1 MRKLLEYL
9 PPVMAET
16 AEMQGIMDGEQP
28 YFDLAWE
35 DLDGLLAE
43 LYIGSAE
50 GEGLSRWENI
60 LKLPGGGTAE
70 DRRKEILLRMARML
84 PYTERSLQAYL
95 DRILDGDVIVD
106 VLYDTYAVA
115 IEYGGQ
121 NETLFASLYTE
132 LRQMI
137 PANMG
142 FTLSAMEELAMA
154 LYAGTVLQVTDSL
167 EVI

>member
-142 FTLSAMEELAMA
+142 LTLSAMEELAMA

>member
-95 DRILDGDVIVD
+95 DRILAGDVIVD

-121 NETLFASLYTE
+121 NEALFASLYTE